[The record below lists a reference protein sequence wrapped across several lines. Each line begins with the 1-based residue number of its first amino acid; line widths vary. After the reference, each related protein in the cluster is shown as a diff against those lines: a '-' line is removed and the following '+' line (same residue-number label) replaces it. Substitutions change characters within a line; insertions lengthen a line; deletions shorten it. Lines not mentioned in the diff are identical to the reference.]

1 MPNLPTDSKARHL
14 KDGLLDCN
22 AELDCMHVCMIVVL
36 HQKATIIQPN
46 PCTRLRTFPLII
58 PTGSFGLACKIEEP
72 SRNIKDH
79 EGGSSFGQ
87 QSLNC
92 YVQECTQKHFKLL

>member
-1 MPNLPTDSKARHL
+1 MHAR
-14 KDGLLDCN
+14 
-22 AELDCMHVCMIVVL
+22 MIVYL
-36 HQKATIIQPN
+36 HQKATIIQTN

-58 PTGSFGLACKIEEP
+58 PTGLIGLACKIEEP

-79 EGGSSFGQ
+79 AGGSNFGQ

-92 YVQECTQKHFKLL
+92 YFQECTQKYFMLL